1 MFRRTNGNHVAS
13 GDYQAFF
20 CFGQTHFKPTF
31 EQVFLQNDSTL
42 VLSGL
47 LFLNARLRQIILVRV
62 LGPFATQSHAR
73 LSRFWYLKLVSS
85 VQAGGGN
92 LGVGG
97 GSYGFVVGTT
107 EG

>member
-1 MFRRTNGNHVAS
+1 MGITLRRATTKRSSVS
-13 GDYQAFF
+13 D
-20 CFGQTHFKPTF
+20 KPISNQHSNRF
-31 EQVFLQNDSTL
+31 FLQNDSTL